1 VDSLSTLYGALA
13 GMGVL
18 IFVVGS
24 LFAFIQGLR
33 SRSYVWITASLIL
46 CALACVCVQIVSSK
60 VEQAAHEHAKAV
72 KSTPSPS
79 PSPTASV
86 TH

>member
-1 VDSLSTLYGALA
+1 
-13 GMGVL
+13 MGVL

-46 CALACVCVQIVSSK
+46 CVLACVCVQIVSSK
-60 VEQAAHEHAKAV
+60 VERAAHEHAKAA
-72 KSTPSPS
+72 KPAPSPA
-79 PSPTASV
+79 PSAA
-86 TH
+86 H